1 MKSVYHR
8 QDGDILRCVETSK
21 EDDGYV
27 VFDRLE
33 YPELSGA
40 TWEDMA
46 KLTHRMRAYALTGEW
61 DAVVLAWE
69 GDYEDATLYVHGM
82 RRPTEEEL
90 AELHEAERRRSERG
104 PYIPASI
111 GPDAF
116 GGFIRFVPK
125 PEGDSDGAMAG
136 EETEVAEGGPE
147 AGGEA

>member
-90 AELHEAERRRSERG
+90 AEIVENERRWAERG
-104 PYIPASI
+104 PWLSASV
-111 GPDAF
+111 GLGAF
-116 GGFIRFVPK
+116 RFASEEDP
-125 PEGDSDGAMAG
+125 DGAMAG
-136 EETEVAEGGPE
+136 EETEVAEGGSE